1 MEDIKCSGMMRTGQ
15 RCECIA
21 KFTVNGKRFCGR
33 HVKPSQTIQTSQIF
47 PTQTIE
53 RLHSLPL
60 PHDQDI
66 SSPLHTEHNLFA
78 LTLFKWLIG
87 LIWKTYYRFGLL
99 IILIMV
105 VCFSH
110 AYLKAY
116 YYKHCDSNLLKVW
129 LFKQSKLCT
138 TLGDSIKVMEAWSNM
153 NTNKI
158 FEYIVTIFQNSTY
171 FKLVTD
177 LLHSA

>member
-1 MEDIKCSGMMRTGQ
+1 MMEDIKCSGMMRTGQ

-33 HVKPSQTIQTSQIF
+33 HVKPSQTVQTV
-47 PTQTIE
+47 QTVASTME

-60 PHDQDI
+60 PCDQDI
-66 SSPLHTEHNLFA
+66 SSPLRTEHNLFA
-78 LTLFKWLIG
+78 LTLFKWFIG
-87 LIWKTYYRFGLL
+87 LLWKIYYRFGLL

-105 VCFSH
+105 VCFGH
-110 AYLKAY
+110 ACLKAY

-138 TLGDSIKVMEAWSNM
+138 TLGDSIKVMEAWSSM
-153 NTNKI
+153 NTNQI
-158 FEYIVTIFQNSTY
+158 FEYIVAIFQNSTY
-171 FKLVTD
+171 FKLVTEI
-177 LLHSA
+177 LKT